1 MTQQNQTTAAEGPE
15 THLESPKPVPEE
27 TKEPERP
34 FVQPVAPSEPSPKPI
49 RERTDLSPPKP
60 KRQLQQENDIQPPD
74 KSQLEGAVD
83 EKPPKVAD
91 QESLVI
97 NEESFCHEENK
108 LWAAMEET
116 TAETEAQRGM
126 GSTESAAVKEE
137 EEVVVGG

>member
-1 MTQQNQTTAAEGPE
+1 MTQQNQTTAAEDPE

-27 TKEPERP
+27 TKEPESP
-34 FVQPVAPSEPSPKPI
+34 FEQPVAPSEPSPKPV
-49 RERTDLSPPKP
+49 RERTDLLLPESE
-60 KRQLQQENDIQPPD
+60 RELQQENDIQPPD
-74 KSQLEGAVD
+74 KSQLEGEVD

-97 NEESFCHEENK
+97 NEEPFCHEENK

-116 TAETEAQRGM
+116 TAETEAQRGA
-126 GSTESAAVKEE
+126 GSTESPAVKEE